1 MSKSTFVKII
11 ILLVLIVSCNN
22 KETKIKSIET
32 LVNETKEKYET
43 YNQKDWDNAD
53 TLIVALE
60 KDIEDNRSNYT
71 PEQIEKANTL
81 IGKYKAL
88 KMKNG
93 LNSLKKSMEDVGQQI
108 KGAMEVLTDTTS
120 GTPFIT

>member
-71 PEQIEKANTL
+71 SEQIEKANTL

-120 GTPFIT
+120 SN